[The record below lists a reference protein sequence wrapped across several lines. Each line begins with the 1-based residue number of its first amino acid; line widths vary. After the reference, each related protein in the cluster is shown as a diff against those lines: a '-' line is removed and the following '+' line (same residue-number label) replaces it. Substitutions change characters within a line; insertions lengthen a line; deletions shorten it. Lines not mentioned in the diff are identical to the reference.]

1 MRVLYVAPRY
11 HTNQVPIMRGWLKN
25 GHQVLF
31 ISQVVSEGEDHRDL
45 EPVRLGYSELFNFF
59 FSIRNRLRHCE
70 DPDEKFWISSK
81 KGFPPYHRLK
91 KLIKDFKPDVA
102 ILRERS
108 LYNIVVYRLCK
119 RWNIPCIL
127 YNQSPVWEKKR
138 ESNPWLRRLVRKLSP
153 QYRMTVTE
161 GVPGPDM
168 VRDPHTYWV
177 SFVMEP
183 HVPKEPKVY
192 CKDGVVHFL
201 CVARFVE
208 WKNHMLLLSVYK
220 NLFEKYPVHLTIVG
234 EAVSDIQKAFYAKV
248 VKYIQDNHMEN
259 AVTLIRNANRDQ
271 VFEQYEK
278 ADVFLLPSK
287 EPISVSQLE
296 AMSFSLPVICS
307 DLPGKATYVKN
318 NLNGYLVEV
327 NNADDLQDKMEKMI
341 QNKDRMQEM
350 GRKSL
355 ELVMANSS
363 FQNYYDHILQIMK
376 DMREKKT
383 SF

>member
-11 HTNQVPIMRGWLKN
+11 HTNQVPIMRGWLGN
-25 GHQVLF
+25 GHQVMF
-31 ISQVVSEGEDHRDL
+31 ISQIISEGEDHRDL
-45 EPVRLGYSELFNFF
+45 QPVLLGYSGIYNFF
-59 FSIRNRLRHCE
+59 FNIRNRLCHCV
-70 DPDEKFWISSK
+70 DPDEQFAISSK
-81 KGFPPYHRLK
+81 QGFPPYNKLK
-91 KLIKDFKPDVA
+91 KLIRNFNPDVA

-108 LYNIVVYRLCK
+108 LYNIIVYSLCK
-119 RWNIPCIL
+119 RWGIPCIL

-138 ESNPWLRRLVRKLSP
+138 ESNPLLRRLVRRLSP
-153 QYRMTVTE
+153 KYRMTVTE
-161 GVPGPDM
+161 GTPGPDM

-183 HVPKEPKVY
+183 HVPKEPKIY
-192 CKDGVVHFL
+192 CRDGIVHFL

-208 WKNHMLLLSVYK
+208 WKNHMLLLSVYR

-234 EAVSDIQKAFYAKV
+234 EVQSDAQKQFYAKV

-259 AVTLIRNANRDQ
+259 AITLIRNANRDQ
-271 VFEQYEK
+271 VFAQYEK

-287 EPISVSQLE
+287 EHISVSQLE

-318 NLNGYLVEV
+318 NVNGYLVEV

-341 QNKDRMQEM
+341 LNRNRMQEM
-350 GRKSL
+350 GKKSL
-355 ELVMANSS
+355 ELVMEKSS
-363 FQNYYDHILQIMK
+363 FQNYYDHIVQIVEDMK
-376 DMREKKT
+376 REKR
-383 SF
+383 